1 MPVSV
6 EDLLQNIL
14 EAYVEVDADLR
25 LVQMNSNAE
34 TLLRR
39 DRTAARGSRLD
50 ELIPDATRSQHWPAL
65 VETIRSRR
73 SETISIFY
81 PAQYRWHDVKVIPLT
96 DGGAGLLMRDVT
108 DRQWLIRREAE
119 RVYLRNVFED
129 TPVAMTVARGR
140 NLIIEYMNAFARQIT
155 GNRDVVGLPIRDA
168 FPDIEQREL
177 FEIVERVYSTGVP
190 FSGRDIYVRF
200 DRNNDGVLEEGYF
213 DVSYQA
219 VRDFDGTISGI
230 LSLSIDVTD
239 RARDS
244 RSTTTP

>member
-1 MPVSV
+1 MPVSID
-6 EDLLQNIL
+6 DLLPNIL
-14 EAYVEVDADLR
+14 EAFVEVDAER
-25 LVQMNSNAE
+25 RVVQMNVNAE

-39 DRTAARGSRLD
+39 DRLSARGSQLE

-65 VETIRSRR
+65 VETIRSGRA
-73 SETISIFY
+73 ETIAVFY
-81 PAQYRWHDVKVIPLT
+81 PSQYRWHDVKVIPLPN
-96 DGGAGLLMRDVT
+96 GGAGLLMRDVT

-129 TPVAMTVARGR
+129 APVAMTVARGR

-155 GNRDVVGLPIRDA
+155 GHRDVVGLPIRDA

-177 FEIVERVYSTGVP
+177 FDVIERVYSTGEP
-190 FSGRDIYVRF
+190 FNGRDVYVRF
-200 DRNNDGVLEEGYF
+200 DRNQDGILEEGYF

-239 RARDS
+239 RARD
-244 RSTTTP
+244 RANPGVK